1 MRGLRLGLGK
11 MNHRDKEAMW
21 EMGPEE
27 SADGASRTEGI
38 LFQLGRGEQPRAQVW
53 PEPGS

>member
-1 MRGLRLGLGK
+1 
-11 MNHRDKEAMW
+11 MNHRDKEAIR

-38 LFQLGRGEQPRAQVW
+38 LFQLGRGVLLHAQVR
-53 PEPGS
+53 PEPGN